1 MKQHELKRF
10 AVSFRLTECDPLN
23 AVVWSQVSNTP
34 VLVLID
40 RDGNR
45 LTLSGVEALQQ
56 DPELKD
62 FPWKD
67 YQHVEASSLGKD
79 AMGVVLLLIGW
90 LIALRSRDVI
100 FQYIWESFQ

>member
-1 MKQHELKRF
+1 MWPIDCGCV
-10 AVSFRLTECDPLN
+10 A
-23 AVVWSQVSNTP
+23 QVSNTP

-56 DPELKD
+56 DQELKD

-67 YQHVEASSLGKD
+67 YQHVEATSLGKD

-90 LIALRSRDVI
+90 LIALRSRDAI

>member
-1 MKQHELKRF
+1 VL
-10 AVSFRLTECDPLN
+10 SL
-23 AVVWSQVSNTP
+23 QVSNTP

-56 DPELKD
+56 DQNLEN

-67 YQHVEASSLGKD
+67 YQHVEASTLGKD
-79 AMGVVLLLIGW
+79 AMGVVLLLIWW
-90 LIALRSRDVI
+90 LVALHSRDAI
-100 FQYIWESFQ
+100 FQWIWDSFE

>member
-1 MKQHELKRF
+1 M
-10 AVSFRLTECDPLN
+10 
-23 AVVWSQVSNTP
+23 SNTP

-56 DPELKD
+56 DPNLD
-62 FPWKD
+62 NFPWKD
-67 YQHVEASSLGKD
+67 YQHIEASSLGKD

-90 LIALRSRDVI
+90 LVALRSRDAI
-100 FQYIWESFQ
+100 FQWIWGSFQ